1 MSDFNALQD
10 LFKPI
15 LLLAVGALAYF
26 IRNQFNDIK
35 TTLDALTAKYEA
47 LSDKY
52 VKRDDCIRMVSNC
65 HSTRNER
72 RQECDK
78 QIEDLR
84 LIASDLMACV
94 NKHVDNCEV
103 KAR

>member
-1 MSDFNALQD
+1 MSEFNALQD
-10 LFKPI
+10 LFKPV

-35 TTLDALTAKYEA
+35 VALDTLTAKYEA

-52 VKRDDCIRMVSNC
+52 VKKDDCLRMVNNC
-65 HSTRNER
+65 HNSRNER